1 MTKAGV
7 TRRGLIKGAASVA
20 ILLAA
25 AKGGQVF
32 LSSSPAEDRNP
43 RDSSEGLSEHEAN
56 TLRRM
61 VECLFPYQGLDGG
74 VYQLVVDGVS
84 DAQGVEQV
92 TQLLINGVQQL
103 DKAAGGAIWLELPE
117 DRQIASLK
125 AIEST
130 EFFQVILNASIH
142 TLHSNEALWKLIGY
156 QGSSVQFGGYIHR
169 GFNDIDWLP
178 EQVG

>member
-20 ILLAA
+20 IVLAA

-32 LSSSPAEDRNP
+32 LSSSPAEDRNQ
-43 RDSSEGLSEHEAN
+43 RDYSKGLSEHEAN
-56 TLRRM
+56 ALRRM
-61 VECLFPYQGLDGG
+61 VECLFPYQGLDEG

-84 DAQGVEQV
+84 DTQGVEQV
-92 TQLLINGVQQL
+92 GQLLINGVKQL
-103 DKAAGGAIWLELPE
+103 DKAADGSIWLELPE
-117 DRQIASLK
+117 GRQVASLK

-130 EFFQVILNASIH
+130 EFFQLMLNASIH
-142 TLHSNEALWKLIGY
+142 TLHSNKALWELIGY
-156 QGSSVQFGGYIHR
+156 QGSSIQFGGYIHR

-178 EQVG
+178 EQAS